1 MGVATCRATVTDGV
15 YGNADGDRAMEQQ
28 RWAQVEQIYHSAR
41 EREPGQRHAFLSE
54 VCVGDEDLRREI
66 ESLLAQDDSR
76 ECVLDRPAEELLGDS
91 TASQFAAHS
100 DPDRLGPFAPGTLL
114 AGRFRIVRAA
124 GAGGMGFVYEALD
137 EKLNQHVAL
146 KCAKPG
152 YGDRLPPEVRAAREV
167 SHFNVCKV
175 HDLHVAATPHGE
187 MEFLSMEFIDG
198 QTLSER
204 IDRDG
209 PVPDRE
215 AREIARQ
222 ICAGLAQAHRQG
234 VIHGDLKPGNI
245 LIVRAPRSANRVVI
259 TDFGM
264 ATMKPVDGAPMT
276 AGQGGTPDF
285 MAPELFLGVR
295 STAASDLYA
304 LGILF
309 HVMLTGHPPKW
320 IGRPAGRP
328 LLALGDDSAAE
339 TITAR
344 PVIIAADWQRTI
356 EDLPPRWSGLVERCI
371 APRPEDRYGSA
382 EAVSHALQPRRLLLK
397 SSALAAAV
405 LALAFGYWQWSAA
418 PAGPPVRLAVLPF
431 SIEGDPVPGA
441 GGIGLD
447 VANRLSGARRNFTV
461 ISPREALRYG
471 VDTPLNA
478 KNMLG
483 ATHVLETRLHR
494 SGAMI
499 AASATLTDLASGRPL
514 GRPLQGAYATGDSA
528 ALAKAVLATVTGAFQ
543 LRARAPVE
551 SVSGEAYPQY
561 IQGIYLLHQDGSNFD
576 KAIPFFQKAIEL
588 DPRSAL
594 PYAGLAD
601 AQIQKF
607 ARHEGP
613 QWLEMA
619 AANVAKAEAINADSV
634 PVLLVS
640 GALQESHG
648 SYEQALRAFT
658 RATELDPNNPEAW
671 RRLAGAYDKANRTEE
686 AIATY
691 RRAMKA
697 QPDYYVNYLSLGNLY
712 WHRAELREAED
723 LYRRVTTLAPDLS
736 AGHMDLGLALTEQ
749 GRFQEA
755 EVSLLRALSL
765 HRSSV
770 ALMNVGALYYAEE
783 RYAEAARFFEESVAS
798 GTPSAI
804 RYTDLGD
811 GYRHLGRSREAR
823 KAYSLAREMARDE
836 VIRNPQRGDSRMLL
850 ALVSALLGDL
860 PSARFE
866 ASQALSIEPENAMV
880 MRDAVLMYEVLHQR
894 EESLRVLQGAPR
906 WLLAELSRQPDV
918 KDLQQDS
925 RFQELT
931 RAQMIR

>member
-1 MGVATCRATVTDGV
+1 
-15 YGNADGDRAMEQQ
+15 MEHQ
-28 RWAQVEQIYHSAR
+28 RWAQIEQIYHSAR
-41 EREPGQRHAFLSE
+41 ERDRGQRHAFLAE
-54 VCVGDEDLRREI
+54 VCLGDEGLRREI

-76 ECVLDRPAEELLGDS
+76 ECILDRPAAELLDDF
-91 TASQFAAHS
+91 TRSQSAAFSSADH
-100 DPDRLGPFAPGTLL
+100 LGPFAAGTLL
-114 AGRFRIVRAA
+114 AGRFRILRVA
-124 GAGGMGFVYEALD
+124 GSGGMGFVYESLD

-175 HDLHVAATPHGE
+175 HDLHVAATPLGE

-204 IDRDG
+204 IERDG

-245 LIVRAPRSANRVVI
+245 ILVSQPRNASRVVI
-259 TDFGM
+259 TDFGI
-264 ATMKPVDGAPMT
+264 ATMKPLDGGPMA
-276 AGQGGTPDF
+276 AGHGGTPDF
-285 MAPELFLGVR
+285 MAPELFRGERTSV
-295 STAASDLYA
+295 ASDIYA

-309 HVMLTGHPPKW
+309 HVMLSGHAPKR
-320 IGRPAGRP
+320 IGIADEPFMNGPVKAGST
-328 LLALGDDSAAE
+328 AD
-339 TITAR
+339 TITAE
-344 PVIIAADWQRTI
+344 PVLIANVWQRAMD
-356 EDLPPRWSGLVERCI
+356 DLPAHWSGLIARCI

-397 SSALAAAV
+397 GSGLAAAMV
-405 LALAFGYWQWSAA
+405 ALAFGYWQWSTP

-431 SIEGDPVPGA
+431 SVEGDPIPGTE
-441 GGIGLD
+441 GIGLD

-461 ISPREALRYG
+461 ISPREARRYG
-471 VDTPLNA
+471 VETPLNA

-483 ATHVLETRLHR
+483 ATHVLETRLR
-494 SGAMI
+494 RTGAMI
-499 AASATLTDLASGRPL
+499 GASATLTDLASGRPL
-514 GRPLQGAYATGDSA
+514 GRPLDGTYAAGDSA
-528 ALAKAVLATVTGAFQ
+528 ALAKAVLATVTGAFE

-561 IQGIYLLHQDGSNFD
+561 IQGMYLLQQDGSNSD
-576 KAIPFFQKAIEL
+576 QAIGHFQKAIEL
-588 DPRSAL
+588 EPRSAL
-594 PYAGLAD
+594 PYAGLAE

-607 ARHEGP
+607 DKREGP

-640 GALQESHG
+640 GKLQESHG
-648 SYEQALRAFT
+648 AYEPALRAFA

-671 RRLAGAYDKANRTEE
+671 RRLAGAFDKANRTDE

-697 QPDYYVNYLSLGNLY
+697 QPNYYGNFLSLGNLY
-712 WHRAELREAED
+712 WYRGEFREAED
-723 LYRRVTTLAPDLS
+723 LYRRVAIIAPDLS

-755 EVSLLRALSL
+755 EVSLLHALRLS
-765 HRSSV
+765 RSPR

-783 RYAEAARFFEESVAS
+783 RYAEATGFFEESVAS

-811 GYRHLGRSREAR
+811 GYRHLGRSQEAR
-823 KAYSLAREMARDE
+823 KAYGLARDAAREE
-836 VIRNPQRGDSRMLL
+836 VIRNPLLADSRMLL

-866 ASQALSIEPENAMV
+866 ASQALSMEPENAMV
-880 MRDAVLMYEVLHQR
+880 MRDAVLMYEVLRQR
-894 EESLRVLQGAPR
+894 EESLRVLRRAPR
-906 WLLAELSRQPDV
+906 WLLTELSRQPDV

-925 RFQELT
+925 RFQELIQAQKT
-931 RAQMIR
+931 R